1 MSRQLPNSACAQVEE
16 KKIVDY
22 LLNPAHPDGGSKA
35 KFFLAR
41 GFDAADWKAMRTA
54 LITQGRVNPVAKTV
68 PHPWGTR
75 YQVDCHCPTP
85 DGANLCIRSIWELP
99 SAEGCPCLLTAYPLS
114 N

>member
-1 MSRQLPNSACAQVEE
+1 MSRHLPNSIAAQVEE
-16 KKIVDY
+16 RKIIDY

-35 KFFLAR
+35 KFFLTR
-41 GFDAADWKAMRTA
+41 GFAVADWKTMRAA
-54 LITQGRVNPVAKTV
+54 LTTQGSVNPVTGTV

-85 DGANLCIRSIWELP
+85 DGANPCIRSIWELP
-99 SAEGCPCLLTAYPLS
+99 SAAGSPRLLTAYPLS